1 MITAILIALSIV
13 AVCGIAWIALVA
25 AFVIAQTEEP

>member
-1 MITAILIALSIV
+1 MMTAILISLAIV

-25 AFVIAQTEEP
+25 AFVIVQTEEP